1 MTHPIDALREALQA
15 YVRADSG
22 DDSRVVTD
30 FIVCTASIQFHSVES
45 RTYYTTAA
53 SGAAHSCIGL
63 GDILTGDLTLPQ
75 EDQ

>member
-1 MTHPIDALREALQA
+1 MTRPIDALREALQA
-15 YVRADSG
+15 YVSADSG
-22 DDSRVVTD
+22 DGSRVVTD
-30 FIVCTASIQFHSVES
+30 FIVYTASIQFHSVDS

-63 GDILTGDLTLPQ
+63 GDILTEDLAIPQ